1 MNDELKYILT
11 DFLKINPDSFKKEIS
26 GGIEFSLSFPLS
38 SIGFSN
44 SRIDIIR
51 DYTEVSYCCE
61 EIAPF
66 ITIRNADFVT
76 REKYYKDF
84 KILCK
89 ANDIES
95 LTDRLVF
102 FAEMLHGESPEYDDI
117 DRICFLDKLSEYE
130 ETYSKRE
137 FVFPDLINNY
147 WANLING
154 AYWEFASE
162 YEELESKFFAK
173 IYRKYPE
180 HRYGFWKSP
189 LSKDFK
195 EPIFFSTENWIIPP
209 KTRLIESLKIYSGLE
224 HKIVLEEADR
234 VDSKGQIVLL
244 TNSTAVRFTQEND
257 LTNSIKCTER
267 ALIPKYNKSSKIK
280 ETVLNKTIIQNNLFG
295 EEVQQKRVN
304 RRVRHNDKIQIDY
317 SKLKYRLSEYG
328 DLVTIE
334 YNDYAYVF
342 FYNEPLTFDEIKD
355 LNSHLHPAFSK
366 TQKLIDNSITG
377 TCDWTKLDDDSFE
390 ELCYDILYCH
400 PHFDSTTIKKMGK
413 SKSRDGG
420 RDITIKTRRTPTQ
433 EPVLYIFQCK
443 FLSEKTSLSTSKL
456 PNAGNVIMQFG
467 AKGYGVFTT
476 TVIDSTLYDMLDGFT
491 RNMQIDTSHNWSKYE
506 LERHLNKNMIIKD
519 KYFK

>member
-11 DFLKINPDSFKKEIS
+11 DFLNIKTDSFKKEIS
-26 GGIEFSLSFPLS
+26 DGIEFSLSFPLP

-66 ITIRNADFVT
+66 ITILNSDFVT

-84 KILCK
+84 KFSCI
-89 ANDIES
+89 ANDVES
-95 LTDRLVF
+95 LTEKLVF
-102 FAEMLHGESPEYDDI
+102 FAEMLHGDSSDYDDI
-117 DRICFLDKLSEYE
+117 DRICFFDELSEYE
-130 ETYSKRE
+130 ESYSKRE
-137 FVFPDLINNY
+137 FVFPELINNY

-162 YEELESKFFAK
+162 YEESESKFFAK
-173 IYRKYPE
+173 TYKKYPE

-209 KTRLIESLKIYSGLE
+209 KTDLIESLKIYSGLE
-224 HKIVLEEADR
+224 HKLVLEAADR
-234 VDSKGQIVLL
+234 IDYQDQIILL
-244 TNSTAVRFTQEND
+244 SNSTAVRFSQEND
-257 LTNSIKCTER
+257 LINSIKCTER
-267 ALIPKYNKSSKIK
+267 ALMLKNNKIDSVKV
-280 ETVLNKTIIQNNLFG
+280 TNLNKTIVQKDLFG
-295 EEVQQKRVN
+295 EEVQQKKVN
-304 RRVRHNDKIQIDY
+304 KRIRHNDNIQVDY
-317 SKLKYRLSEYG
+317 SKLKFSLSEYG
-328 DLVTIE
+328 DLVTVE
-334 YNDYAYVF
+334 YNNYTHVF
-342 FYNEPLTFDEIKD
+342 FYNEPLTFDKIKD
-355 LNSHLHPAFSK
+355 LNSYLYPAFSK

-400 PHFDSTTIKKMGK
+400 PHFDFTTIKKMGK

-420 RDITIKTRRTPTQ
+420 RDITIKTRRTPTK
-433 EPVLYIFQCK
+433 EPELYIFQCK

-467 AKGYGVFTT
+467 AKGYGVFTS
-476 TVIDSTLYDMLDGFT
+476 TVIDSTLYDMLDGFS
-491 RNMQIDTSHNWSKYE
+491 RNMHVDTSFSWSKYE
-506 LERHLNKNMIIKD
+506 LERHLNKNVMIKD
-519 KYFK
+519 KHFK

>member
-1 MNDELKYILT
+1 MNDKLNYILT
-11 DFLKINPDSFKKEIS
+11 DFLKINLYSFKKEIS
-26 GGIEFSLSFPLS
+26 GGIEFSLSFPLL

-44 SRIDIIR
+44 SRINIIR

-61 EIAPF
+61 QIAPF
-66 ITIRNADFVT
+66 IKIINADFVT
-76 REKYYKDF
+76 REKYYTDF
-84 KILCK
+84 KISCIAK
-89 ANDIES
+89 DTES
-95 LTDRLVF
+95 LFDRLVF

-117 DRICFLDKLSEYE
+117 DRISFLDELCEYE

-162 YEELESKFFAK
+162 HEESESKFFTK
-173 IYRKYPE
+173 TYRKYPE

-209 KTRLIESLKIYSGLE
+209 KTRLIESLIIYSGLE
-224 HKIVLEEADR
+224 HKLVLEDADR
-234 VDSKGQIVLL
+234 IDFKGQIILL
-244 TNSTAVRFTQEND
+244 SNSTAVRFIQERD
-257 LTNSIKCTER
+257 LINSIKCTER
-267 ALIPKYNKSSKIK
+267 ALIPKYNKNSKFK
-280 ETVLNKTIIQNNLFG
+280 EPELNKTIIQNNLFG
-295 EEVQQKRVN
+295 EEIQQKRAIKK
-304 RRVRHNDKIQIDY
+304 VRYNDKIQIDY
-317 SKLKYRLSEYG
+317 SKLKYQLSEYG

-334 YNDYAYVF
+334 YNYYTYVF
-342 FYNEPLTFDEIKD
+342 FYSEPLTFDEIKN
-355 LNSHLHPAFSK
+355 LNSYLHPAFSK
-366 TQKLIDNSITG
+366 TQKLIENSITG

-420 RDITIKTRRTPTQ
+420 RDITIKTRRTPAK
-433 EPVLYIFQCK
+433 EPELYIFQCK

-506 LERHLNKNMIIKD
+506 LERHLNKNKMIKD
-519 KYFK
+519 KFFK